1 MIRTIRLVTQP
12 AVSESMAATGIPVR
26 SRGDSDRRPARFP
39 ATLLPVGRRPSR
51 VAVAF
56 ETAHRLSA
64 DLQLTLGKLNGT
76 RQLNRELR
84 QELKTTRQLARSLRA
99 QSTNLRTPSVAGTAP
114 HDLRVVPSAATEKRR
129 RTDAAGPADHSP
141 GHSARGQR

>member
-1 MIRTIRLVTQP
+1 MTQP
-12 AVSESMAATGIPVR
+12 AVPESIAVTGVPVG
-26 SRGDSDRRPARFP
+26 SLGDSDGRPARLA
-39 ATLLPVGRRPSR
+39 ATLWQVDRRPSQ

-84 QELKTTRQLARSLRA
+84 QELKTTRRLARSLRA
-99 QSTNLRTPSVAGTAP
+99 QSANLRTPSVAGTAP
-114 HDLRVVPSAATEKRR
+114 HDLRVVPSAVGATPPRSAVAPTQR
-129 RTDAAGPADHSP
+129 APLTTRPVTAYADSV
-141 GHSARGQR
+141 R